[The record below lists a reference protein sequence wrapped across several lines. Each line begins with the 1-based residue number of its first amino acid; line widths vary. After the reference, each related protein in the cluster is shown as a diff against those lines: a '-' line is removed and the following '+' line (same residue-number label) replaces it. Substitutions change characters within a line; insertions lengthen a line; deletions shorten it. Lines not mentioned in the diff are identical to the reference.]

1 MIPST
6 IWSKF
11 LFHSII
17 KNNTITTLYEVEA
30 FKSFGEP
37 NYLHFVGILKRRC
50 YNADLNKFNLMS
62 SNKILRCLS
71 NLLKKMDLFPADQFI
86 RFRGESE
93 YTTATG
99 GFFSFLLLGT
109 ILAAFLSKGFQTV
122 NRENITSSSTTNIEY
137 DP

>member
-1 MIPST
+1 
-6 IWSKF
+6 
-11 LFHSII
+11 
-17 KNNTITTLYEVEA
+17 
-30 FKSFGEP
+30 
-37 NYLHFVGILKRRC
+37 
-50 YNADLNKFNLMS
+50 MS
-62 SNKILRCLS
+62 SNKIQRCLS

-99 GFFSFLLLGT
+99 GFFSIVLIAT

-122 NRENITSSSTTNIEY
+122 NRENITSSSTINIET